1 MKTNNLIVAIVIL
14 FSMASCQTSYRMVS
28 RIKTD
33 GSLYREV
40 YAYGDSAFLA
50 GDRAENPFLFQI
62 DSDTWQLV
70 GLGSSIKF
78 NFWGNEQELNVK
90 VCRDIP
96 YCALCS

>member
-40 YAYGDSAFLA
+40 YAYGVL
-50 GDRAENPFLFQI
+50 LFWRVTGQK
-62 DSDTWQLV
+62 TR
-70 GLGSSIKF
+70 F
-78 NFWGNEQELNVK
+78 CF
-90 VCRDIP
+90 R
-96 YCALCS
+96 

>member
-40 YAYGDSAFLA
+40 YAYGDSAILA

-78 NFWGNEQELNVK
+78 KFWGIDQVLNV
-90 VCRDIP
+90 
-96 YCALCS
+96 